1 MDLSKMEEGRAT
13 MLAMP
18 KIFDDGCVLQSGQD
32 VPVWGWCEPW
42 PERYCYGSGTC
53 VNKEIQQ

>member
-1 MDLSKMEEGRAT
+1 

-32 VPVWGWCEPW
+32 VLVWGWCEPW
-42 PERYCYGSGTC
+42 RSVT
-53 VNKEIQQ
+53 VTV

>member
-1 MDLSKMEEGRAT
+1 MNRIRRLYVDLSKMEEGRAT

-42 PERYCYGSGTC
+42 RSVT
-53 VNKEIQQ
+53 VTV

>member
-32 VPVWGWCEPW
+32 DRYGVGANHGGALLSRFRNMCE
-42 PERYCYGSGTC
+42 
-53 VNKEIQQ
+53 

>member
-1 MDLSKMEEGRAT
+1 

-32 VPVWGWCEPW
+32 VSAWGWCEPW
-42 PERYCYGSGTC
+42 RSVTVMVQEH
-53 VNKEIQQ
+53 V

>member
-32 VPVWGWCEPW
+32 VPAWGWCEPW
-42 PERYCYGSGTC
+42 RSVT
-53 VNKEIQQ
+53 VMIQEHV